1 VPAAIYLEPGG
12 LLAWLIVGLVAGA
25 LAGRV
30 VSGRGYGCV
39 VDIVL
44 GIAGAFIGGFLLGS
58 FVPGVVGFWG
68 SIVVAFIGACVLLAV
83 IRLLSGGNR
92 R

>member
-1 VPAAIYLEPGG
+1 VYLEPGG
-12 LLAWLIVGLVAGA
+12 IIAWLIVGLVAGA

-44 GIAGAFIGGFLLGS
+44 GIAGAFIGGFLLSS
-58 FVPGVVGFWG
+58 FIHGTVGFWE
-68 SIVVAFIGACVLLAV
+68 SIIVAFIGACVLLAV
-83 IRLLSGGNR
+83 IRLIGGPTR

>member
-1 VPAAIYLEPGG
+1 VYLEPGG
-12 LLAWLIVGLVAGA
+12 IIAWLIVGLVAGA

-44 GIAGAFIGGFLLGS
+44 GIAGAFIGGFLLSS
-58 FVPGVVGFWG
+58 FIHGTVGFWE
-68 SIVVAFIGACVLLAV
+68 SIIVAFIGACVLLAV
-83 IRLLSGGNR
+83 IRLIGGPAR